1 MINLVRGVVLM
12 AIPLFFFDLTFYGF
26 RVIDTLQLRI
36 VTFPATFVRSIKDD
50 GRFWYVGFRTVCS
63 RGIYESLP
71 SL

>member
-1 MINLVRGVVLM
+1 MVNLVRGVVLM

-36 VTFPATFVRSIKDD
+36 ITFPVTSIRSIKDD
-50 GRFWYVGFRTVCS
+50 GRFCYVEFRAVCS
-63 RGIYESLP
+63 RGIYEPLP

>member
-12 AIPLFFFDLTFYGF
+12 AIPLFFDLTFYGF

-36 VTFPATFVRSIKDD
+36 ITFPVTSVRSIKDD
-50 GRFWYVGFRTVCS
+50 GRFCYVGFRAVCS